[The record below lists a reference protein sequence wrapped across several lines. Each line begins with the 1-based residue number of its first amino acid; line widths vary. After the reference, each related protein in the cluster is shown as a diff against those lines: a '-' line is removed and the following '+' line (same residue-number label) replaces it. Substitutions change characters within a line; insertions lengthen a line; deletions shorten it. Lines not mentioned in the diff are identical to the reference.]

1 VRTPLRQAWS
11 DLRLW
16 GVGGRRVLGDLR
28 KGDEMSMR
36 STMRRAGAIVIAG
49 VAAVL
54 IAAAPGAG
62 SATAS
67 TTPARGARAVDD
79 PSAQAARKHLSPRVR
94 RQLRKAHRLLHRGH
108 ERKARRVGRQIRK
121 RRVPMRRRN
130 RSGCLTINACLG
142 ARAARSR
149 GCGTAAGH
157 AVYDVDVLGFDAFK
171 PSLAQTNC
179 WKRGRITRL
188 GGISVQSN
196 LTTFGSVINIPYEG
210 VVYADAYWRRWRGRR
225 HGKRVLIR
233 VLRFT
238 GCTGTPGVGGCL
250 FPKDW
255 NVGLA
260 LVMRGDGAFGFG
272 SS

>member
-1 VRTPLRQAWS
+1 MREHRGMGRLRRC
-11 DLRLW
+11 L
-16 GVGGRRVLGDLR
+16 
-28 KGDEMSMR
+28 
-36 STMRRAGAIVIAG
+36 AIVIAG
-49 VAAVL
+49 VAAML
-54 IAAAPGAG
+54 IAAALGAG
-62 SATAS
+62 SAVAS
-67 TTPARGARAVDD
+67 RTPAQDGRAVDD
-79 PSAQAARKHLSPRVR
+79 PGARAASKHLSPRVR
-94 RQLRKAHRLLHRGH
+94 RQLRRAHRLLRQGRV
-108 ERKARRVGRQIRK
+108 RKARRVGRRIRK

-130 RSGCLTINACLG
+130 RSRCITITACLG
-142 ARAARSR
+142 AKAARSR

-171 PSLAQTNC
+171 PSLAQRYC

-196 LTTFGSVINIPYEG
+196 LTTFGSVINIHYDG

-225 HGKRVLIR
+225 HGKRVLVR
-233 VLRFT
+233 LLRFT
-238 GCTGTPGVGGCL
+238 GCTGIPGVGGCL